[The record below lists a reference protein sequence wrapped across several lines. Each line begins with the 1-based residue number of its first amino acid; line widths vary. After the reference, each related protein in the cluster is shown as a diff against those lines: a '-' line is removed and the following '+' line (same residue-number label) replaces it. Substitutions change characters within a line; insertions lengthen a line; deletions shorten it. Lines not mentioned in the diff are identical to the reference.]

1 MGRILPMGRKI
12 PLQVSFSR
20 DDMAEQPVSYPLE
33 TVSKPAS
40 SNISLICVPCYAGV
54 TDYAEAR
61 SVEERE
67 RHAQMKVLAS
77 KTSNASSENQPRRRT
92 CWRRPQCCDS
102 HATLLFWAFITHPLV
117 RTSFFLLPAIPNSPS
132 INSGPN
138 VCTGHRQSVWWRRQ
152 STRSLQQHLQ
162 ANVRHARCDG
172 GYKGDASPR
181 ARCNPWERGRASV
194 YKNHYGHTFPPLCLH
209 RSQQSPEILF
219 LGLFPSLSS
228 AMLTRMV
235 TDVVLNVFTVFFL
248 FSLSF
253 LFPNFVPYT
262 LAAAVATTHSLLAC
276 QVTVLCTKS
285 FKVSV
290 CKNRYGRIQRHH
302 PAPSPDM
309 LTRNVNRI
317 RADVWNVN
325 ATMLLRTLL
334 TKALLL
340 STTEQWECPLQCSR
354 ADLPMDC
361 QCHFMVLPMC

>member
-1 MGRILPMGRKI
+1 MI
-12 PLQVSFSR
+12 
-20 DDMAEQPVSYPLE
+20 
-33 TVSKPAS
+33 
-40 SNISLICVPCYAGV
+40 
-54 TDYAEAR
+54 
-61 SVEERE
+61 
-67 RHAQMKVLAS
+67 
-77 KTSNASSENQPRRRT
+77 RT
-92 CWRRPQCCDS
+92 QLFCSGLLS
-102 HATLLFWAFITHPLV
+102 HIHLYG
-117 RTSFFLLPAIPNSPS
+117 TSFFLLPAIPNSPS